1 MSKKVKYLLM
11 AGFLLLAQTPALPIQ
26 RLPAHQLAHRYAGVV
41 PKAKR
46 ATGKAWGKGIFKLA
60 RFVKK
65 HAGRFMPHSSRRSG
79 WGKGLLI
86 ILGVACLAAMIFSV
100 GLSVLFLGDL
110 CDGKIGCLNYPG
122 WGVFFIVLAL
132 ALAFLSV
139 FLFIK
144 AGKQD

>member
-1 MSKKVKYLLM
+1 MSKKVVYLLTV
-11 AGFLLLAQTPALPIQ
+11 GLLLLAQTPALPIQ
-26 RLPAHQLAHRYAGVV
+26 RLPANFAAERHANVLPKTQRAAG
-41 PKAKR
+41 KIR
-46 ATGKAWGKGIFKLA
+46 IKGIFKLA

-65 HAGRFMPHSSRRSG
+65 HAGRFLPHSSRQPG

-86 ILGVACLAAMIFSV
+86 ILGLACLAAMIFSI

-110 CDGKIGCLNYPG
+110 CDGMIGCLNYPG
-122 WGVFFIVLAL
+122 WGVFFIVVAA

-144 AGKQD
+144 AGRQE